1 MAYDLLS
8 GKKNGRDWSCGFG
21 LSDVVVV
28 ASDANREVDQ
38 ASSEM
43 QALTNEIHRAK
54 SEGKISNDQF
64 ASFKAFHK
72 EFYGWRAST
81 GTRPYGKL
89 KFGLAGIF
97 ETAKLYRGR
106 IADWR
111 KLLSEKGVEVSAPS
125 GRGIEP
131 PKKPGEGGGVWK
143 WLAIAGAGAA
153 TFALISRKL

>member
-43 QALTNEIHRAK
+43 QALSTEAHRARN
-54 SEGKISNDQF
+54 EGKISKEQF
-64 ASFKAFHK
+64 ESFKAFHN
-72 EFYGWRAST
+72 EFYTWRAST

-97 ETAKLYRGR
+97 QTAKLYRGR
-106 IADWR
+106 IDDWR
-111 KLLSEKGVEVSAPS
+111 KLLSEKGVDTSAPT
-125 GRGIEP
+125 GRNIDP
-131 PKKPGEGGGVWK
+131 PKKPDDGSGVWK
-143 WLAIAGAGAA
+143 WFAIAGAGAA
-153 TFALISRKL
+153 AFALISRKI